1 MTSKDQPQE
10 ADDFAPI
17 TPAEIRL
24 SQAAAPEIA
33 VSRSRWVWIK
43 IWGGLAILTL
53 LGAGVV
59 FSLPQ
64 WSFGQRSTGESPAA
78 APPPTPAPEAA
89 IPAQPATPAPGVAPL
104 SQTQQLGLRKESQD
118 ILAELLA
125 LTKSLQEQGIE
136 TWAAED
142 YAAARK
148 LTESGDAAYRTQ
160 KFEEAKIAY
169 RQALS
174 ALRELE
180 ERSEQVF
187 REAMER
193 GAKALSDAD
202 ADAAARAF
210 QTALLIKP
218 GSAEARKGSRR
229 AETLNEVLAA
239 VAKGDELLEAGN
251 LEEARQVYERA
262 LELDKEAESQLHR
275 VNGLITDRRFR
286 EAMSQGYAALDAND
300 LEIARN
306 HFSQA
311 LKVKANATE
320 ARSALRTVEHSITSA
335 RIATLLDQA
344 KALEK
349 SEQWHEAVEKYGVA
363 LTLDPT
369 LASAQQGKP
378 FAANRALFYDKI
390 EQAIARPERL
400 ADEEVYREATQLLQ
414 EARQLDNPGR
424 KLRQQCAVLG
434 ELLEQAVIPV
444 AVIFQSNNETEV
456 TLYKIGN
463 FGKFETKQITLRP
476 GRYVAVGTR
485 TGYRDAR
492 VAFVVS
498 AGKPMMPV
506 VVQSEE
512 KIRF

>member
-1 MTSKDQPQE
+1 MTSKDQQQE

-33 VSRSRWVWIK
+33 VSRSRWAWIK
-43 IWGGLAILTL
+43 MWGGLAILTL

-64 WSFGQRSTGESPAA
+64 WGSGQRSMGKSPAA
-78 APPPTPAPEAA
+78 ARVPTSAPEAA
-89 IPAQPATPAPGVAPL
+89 IAAQPAAPAPGVAPL
-104 SQTQQLGLRKESQD
+104 SQSQQLGLRKESQD

-125 LTKSLQEQGIE
+125 LTKSLEEQGVE

-160 KFEEAKIAY
+160 KFDEAKIAY

-180 ERSEQVF
+180 ERSEQLF

-193 GAKALSDAD
+193 GGKALGDAEPG
-202 ADAAARAF
+202 AAARAF

-229 AETLNEVLAA
+229 AETLKEVLAA
-239 VAKGDELLEAGN
+239 VAKGDELLEAGR
-251 LEEARQVYERA
+251 LEEARQAYERA
-262 LELDKEAESQLHR
+262 LELDKDAKTQLQR
-275 VNGLITDRRFR
+275 VNGLMTDRRFK

-300 LEIARN
+300 LDLARN

-320 ARSALRTVEHSITSA
+320 ARSALRAVEHSITSA

-344 KALEK
+344 QALEK
-349 SEQWHEAVEKYGVA
+349 SEEWHEAVEKYGAA
-363 LTLDPT
+363 LRLDPM

-378 FAANRALFYDKI
+378 FAADRALLYDKI

-400 ADEEVYREATQLLQ
+400 ADEEVYREVTQLLQ
-414 EARQLDNPGR
+414 EARQLGNPGQ
-424 KLRQQCAVLG
+424 KLRQQCAVLS
-434 ELLEQAVIPV
+434 ELLEQAVTPV
-444 AVIFQSNNETEV
+444 AVTFQSNNETDV
-456 TLYKIGN
+456 TLYKVGN
-463 FGKFETKQITLRP
+463 FGKFEEKQITLRP

-485 TGYRDAR
+485 AGYRDAR

-498 AGKPMMPV
+498 AGKAMTPV